1 MRTHATRREFGM
13 ARANPVAIMFI
24 IARRRGQR
32 IEIGDGIAITVTDI
46 SRNLVKLG
54 IEAPRDCLIAR
65 GELKES
71 VALANREAA
80 LCNMAPADQP
90 VFNGS
95 LCSQVAIAEAT
106 SADSFLLASVKTLA
120 SIDVSKTTEESTE
133 LK

>member
-1 MRTHATRREFGM
+1 M
-13 ARANPVAIMFI
+13 ARANPAAIMFI

-80 LCNMAPADQP
+80 LCNIAPADQP
-90 VFNGS
+90 AFNDGP
-95 LCSQVAIAEAT
+95 CSQVATAEAT
-106 SADSFLLASVKTLA
+106 SAASFLLASVKTLA
-120 SIDVSKTTEESTE
+120 SVDVSKITEESLE
-133 LK
+133 PK

>member
-1 MRTHATRREFGM
+1 
-13 ARANPVAIMFI
+13 MFI

-90 VFNGS
+90 AFNDG
-95 LCSQVAIAEAT
+95 LGSQVATAEAT

-120 SIDVSKTTEESTE
+120 SVDVSKITEESLE
-133 LK
+133 PK

>member
-1 MRTHATRREFGM
+1 
-13 ARANPVAIMFI
+13 MFI

-32 IEIGDGIAITVTDI
+32 IEIGDGIIITVTDI

-54 IEAPRDCLIAR
+54 IEAPKDCLIAR

-80 LCNMAPADQP
+80 LCNMAPADQSD
-90 VFNGS
+90 FGEG
-95 LCSQVAIAEAT
+95 LGSQVATAETT

-120 SIDVSKTTEESTE
+120 SIDVSKITEESPE

>member
-1 MRTHATRREFGM
+1 M

-80 LCNMAPADQP
+80 LCNMVPVDQP
-90 VFNGS
+90 AFNEG
-95 LCSQVAIAEAT
+95 LCSQGAPAEAARILAE
-106 SADSFLLASVKTLA
+106 SIDFSRQAQLLARTA
-120 SIDVSKTTEESTE
+120 SAPASAAP
-133 LK
+133 

>member
-1 MRTHATRREFGM
+1 M
-13 ARANPVAIMFI
+13 ARANPVGIMFI

-65 GELKES
+65 GELKDS

-80 LCNMAPADQP
+80 LCNMLPADQP
-90 VFNGS
+90 ATNEG
-95 LCSQVAIAEAT
+95 LCSQVAAPEAT

-120 SIDVSKTTEESTE
+120 SIDVSKLAEEPARP
-133 LK
+133 K

>member
-1 MRTHATRREFGM
+1 
-13 ARANPVAIMFI
+13 MFI

-54 IEAPRDCLIAR
+54 VEAPRDCLIAR

-90 VFNGS
+90 AFNDG
-95 LCSQVAIAEAT
+95 LCSQVASAEAT
-106 SADSFLLASVKTLA
+106 NADSFLLASVKTLA
-120 SIDVSKTTEESTE
+120 PIDVSKITEESLE
-133 LK
+133 PK

>member
-1 MRTHATRREFGM
+1 MT
-13 ARANPVAIMFI
+13 RANPAAIMFI

-54 IEAPRDCLIAR
+54 IEAPRHCLIAR

-80 LCNMAPADQP
+80 LCNIAPADQP
-90 VFNGS
+90 AFNDG
-95 LCSQVAIAEAT
+95 LGSQVATAEAT

-120 SIDVSKTTEESTE
+120 SIDVSKITEESVE
-133 LK
+133 PK